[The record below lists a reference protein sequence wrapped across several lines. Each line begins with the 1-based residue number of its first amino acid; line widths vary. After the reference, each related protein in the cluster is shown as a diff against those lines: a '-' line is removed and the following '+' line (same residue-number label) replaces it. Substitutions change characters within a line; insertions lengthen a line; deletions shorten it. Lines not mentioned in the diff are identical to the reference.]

1 MKRLRRLL
9 LFALVA
15 TVLATGVGAYATK
28 APLFDENR
36 LTTRTELDDS
46 TVNQFNRTITA
57 FAPNAAGQNKDC
69 WCWAAASKIV
79 GVHNDVSGLPTGAAV
94 LTNVGGLHSWNST
107 PFYGMDGA
115 GQYTAD
121 AGQRGI
127 VYAIKHSDA
136 DLTGNNTEKEDA
148 LQLASLNTMT
158 VGTWGNGTL
167 SSTDIANMN
176 YELTHGRWV
185 IANVFPTS
193 NLNIDGHSV
202 VLTSVNLST
211 QVYSFWD
218 PWTNTTGSF
227 TKNNILNNTIVV
239 LYNSTE
245 RTLRWVQYCK

>member
-1 MKRLRRLL
+1 MNRLKRLM
-9 LFALVA
+9 LFVFVA
-15 TVLATGVGAYATK
+15 IVLATGVGAYATK

-36 LTTRTELDDS
+36 LTNHTELYNS
-46 TVNQFNRTITA
+46 TVNQFNRAITA
-57 FAPNAAGQNKDC
+57 FSPNAAGQNKNN
-69 WCWAAASKIV
+69 WCWAAASKLV

-94 LTNVGGLHSWNST
+94 LTDVGGLHSWNST
-107 PFYGMDGA
+107 PFYGMNGA

-127 VYAIKHSDA
+127 VYAIKGSDE
-136 DLTGNNTEKEDA
+136 DLCGNNTERETA

-185 IANVFPTS
+185 IANVYPTS
-193 NLNIDGHSV
+193 NPNLIGHSV

-227 TKNNILNNTIVV
+227 TKNNILNNTIIV
-239 LYNSTE
+239 LCDSVA
-245 RTLRWVQYCK
+245 RTLKWVQYCK